1 MENQLMKIE
10 NVSMCFSTRKG
21 KITALKNLDFEVKKG
36 EFLAIVGPSGCGKS
50 TLINILV
57 GILAPT
63 NGKVIL
69 AGEEVKGIY
78 PKVGMVFQKYAAFP
92 WMTVR
97 ENISYGPRIAKKSK
111 SEIDEITNHYSQMVG
126 LEGYEHLYPK
136 ELSGGM
142 SKRVDIARAYANQ
155 PEVLLMDEPFGAL
168 DDITKKQMQI
178 ELLNIWGKEN
188 KTVIFV
194 THDLEEAIFLADRIL
209 VLRKPTTEMDS
220 LNFVQEVRFERP
232 RTAALRSQNDFIQLK
247 QEISEVMLK

>member
-1 MENQLMKIE
+1 
-10 NVSMCFSTRKG
+10 
-21 KITALKNLDFEVKKG
+21 
-36 EFLAIVGPSGCGKS
+36 
-50 TLINILV
+50 
-57 GILAPT
+57 
-63 NGKVIL
+63 
-69 AGEEVKGIY
+69 
-78 PKVGMVFQKYAAFP
+78 MVFQKYAAFP